1 MASLFG
7 KCWNNFVLL
16 AAAVLWAGCSDAD
29 KNADKLPEQEKVN
42 TEQSLS
48 VKKEND
54 EKARRDSVLETLKK
68 IKKATKELEVEL
80 TGTTTLYGC
89 RPENGCSVKID
100 ENGIPVIDEKYL
112 QGRAR
117 GVAKAPTYEE
127 LSVASGV
134 DSNRVLVLR
143 TIRQRTPGLR
153 HIYNKHLKRNPSFS
167 GTIVFRL
174 NINAGGAVQKVQI
187 DSTTTGNTDFDA
199 EVQKAVGRWNF
210 QNMNSGVVAKL
221 NTDVVATFPIRFY
234 EDEPTMQGD

>member
-1 MASLFG
+1 M
-7 KCWNNFVLL
+7 LL
-16 AAAVLWAGCSDAD
+16 AAAVLWAGCSDGD

-68 IKKATKELEVEL
+68 IEKATKELEVEL

-174 NINAGGAVQKVQI
+174 NINADGAVQKVQI
-187 DSTTTGNTDFDA
+187 DSTTTGNTDFDE

-234 EDEPTMQGD
+234 EDEPTKLGD

>member
-7 KCWNNFVLL
+7 KCWNRFVVL

-42 TEQSLS
+42 TEQSLD

-68 IKKATKELEVEL
+68 IEKATKELEVEL

-127 LSVASGV
+127 LSVVSGV
-134 DSNRVLVLR
+134 DSNGALVLR

-174 NINAGGAVQKVQI
+174 NINADGAVQKVQI
-187 DSTTTGNTDFDA
+187 DSTTTGNKAFD
-199 EVQKAVGRWNF
+199 EEIRKAVSRWNF
-210 QNMNSGVVAKL
+210 PKKNSE
-221 NTDVVATFPIRFY
+221 DVATFPIRFY
-234 EDEPTMQGD
+234 EDEPAKIGD

>member
-1 MASLFG
+1 M
-7 KCWNNFVLL
+7 LL
-16 AAAVLWAGCSDAD
+16 AAAMLWAGCSDAD

-42 TEQSLS
+42 TEQSLD

-54 EKARRDSVLETLKK
+54 EKARRDSVLKTLAR
-68 IKKATKELEVEL
+68 IQKATKELEVEL

-127 LSVASGV
+127 LSVVSGV

-143 TIRQRTPGLR
+143 TICQRTPGLR

-174 NINAGGAVQKVQI
+174 NINADGTVQNVQI
-187 DSTTTGNTDFDA
+187 DSTTTGNTDFDE

-210 QNMNSGVVAKL
+210 PKKNSGE
-221 NTDVVATFPIRFY
+221 VATFPIRFY
-234 EDEPTMQGD
+234 EDEPAKQGD

>member
-16 AAAVLWAGCSDAD
+16 AAAVLWAGCSDGD
-29 KNADKLPEQEKVN
+29 KNADKTLEQEKVN
-42 TEQSLS
+42 TEQSLD

-68 IKKATKELEVEL
+68 IEKATKELEVEL

-127 LSVASGV
+127 LSVAGGV

-174 NINAGGAVQKVQI
+174 NINADGAVQKVQI
-187 DSTTTGNTDFDA
+187 DSTTTGNTVFDE

-234 EDEPTMQGD
+234 EDEPTKLGD

>member
-68 IKKATKELEVEL
+68 IEKATKELEVEL

-127 LSVASGV
+127 LSVAGGV
-134 DSNRVLVLR
+134 DADKALILKI
-143 TIRQRTPGLR
+143 IRLRTPGLR
-153 HIYNKHLKRNPSFS
+153 HIYNKHLKKNPGFS
-167 GTIVFRL
+167 GTVAFRV
-174 NINAGGAVQKVQI
+174 NINADGTVQNVQI
-187 DSTTTGNTDFDA
+187 DSTTTGNRDFDKD
-199 EVQKAVGRWNF
+199 VQNAVSRWRF
-210 QNMNSGVVAKL
+210 PKMNL
-221 NTDVVATFPIRFY
+221 DEVATFPIRFY
-234 EDEPTMQGD
+234 EEELLKQND

>member
-153 HIYNKHLKRNPSFS
+153 HISNKHLKRNPSFS

-174 NINAGGAVQKVQI
+174 NINADGAVQKVQI

-199 EVQKAVGRWNF
+199 EVQKAVVRWNF

>member
-42 TEQSLS
+42 TEQSLD

-54 EKARRDSVLETLKK
+54 EKARRDSVFKASIDSVLKSVGNLS
-68 IKKATKELEVEL
+68 TH
-80 TGTTTLYGC
+80 GTTTLYGC
-89 RPENGCSVKID
+89 RPKNGCSVKRD
-100 ENGIPVIDEKYL
+100 EYGIPVIDEKYL

-117 GVAKAPTYEE
+117 GVAKTPTFEE

-174 NINAGGAVQKVQI
+174 NINADGAVQKVQI

-210 QNMNSGVVAKL
+210 PKKNS
-221 NTDVVATFPIRFY
+221 DEVATFPVRFY
-234 EDEPTMQGD
+234 EDEPTKLGD

>member
-1 MASLFG
+1 
-7 KCWNNFVLL
+7 
-16 AAAVLWAGCSDAD
+16 
-29 KNADKLPEQEKVN
+29 
-42 TEQSLS
+42 
-48 VKKEND
+48 
-54 EKARRDSVLETLKK
+54 
-68 IKKATKELEVEL
+68 VEL

-127 LSVASGV
+127 LSVVSGV

-174 NINAGGAVQKVQI
+174 NINADGAVQKVQI
-187 DSTTTGNTDFDA
+187 DSTTTGNTDFDE

-234 EDEPTMQGD
+234 EDEPTKLGD

>member
-1 MASLFG
+1 MF
-7 KCWNNFVLL
+7 L
-16 AAAVLWAGCSDAD
+16 AAAVLWAGCSDSD
-29 KNADKLPEQEKVN
+29 KNADKSLEQEKGK
-42 TEQSLS
+42 TEQSLD
-48 VKKEND
+48 VKKED
-54 EKARRDSVLETLKK
+54 AEKLRRDSVFKASIDSVLKSVGHLS
-68 IKKATKELEVEL
+68 TH
-80 TGTTTLYGC
+80 GTTTLYGC
-89 RPENGCSVKID
+89 RPENGCSVKRD
-100 ENGIPVIDEKYL
+100 EYGIPVIDEKYL

-127 LSVASGV
+127 LSVVSGV

-174 NINAGGAVQKVQI
+174 NINADGAVQKVQI
-187 DSTTTGNTDFDA
+187 DSTTTGNTDFDE

-234 EDEPTMQGD
+234 EDEPAKIGD

>member
-16 AAAVLWAGCSDAD
+16 AAAMLWAGCSDAD

-42 TEQSLS
+42 TEQSLD

-54 EKARRDSVLETLKK
+54 EKARRDSVLKTLAR
-68 IKKATKELEVEL
+68 IQKATKELEVEL

-127 LSVASGV
+127 LSVAGGI
-134 DSNRVLVLR
+134 DADKALILKI
-143 TIRQRTPGLR
+143 IRLRTPGLR

-167 GTIVFRL
+167 GTVAFRV
-174 NINAGGAVQKVQI
+174 NINADGTVQNVQI
-187 DSTTTGNTDFDA
+187 DSTTTGNTDFDE

-210 QNMNSGVVAKL
+210 QHMNSGVVAKL

-234 EDEPTMQGD
+234 EEELLKQND

>member
-16 AAAVLWAGCSDAD
+16 AAAMLWAGCSDAD

-42 TEQSLS
+42 TEQSLV

-54 EKARRDSVLETLKK
+54 EKARRDSVFKASIDCVLKSVGNLS
-68 IKKATKELEVEL
+68 TH
-80 TGTTTLYGC
+80 GTTTLYGC

-117 GVAKAPTYEE
+117 GVAKAPSFEE
-127 LSVASGV
+127 LSLERGV
-134 DSNRVLVLR
+134 YDDRVSFLR
-143 TIRQRTPGLR
+143 PIRQRTPGLR
-153 HIYNKHLKRNPSFS
+153 HIYNKHLKKSPCFS

-174 NINAGGAVQKVQI
+174 NINADGTVQKVQI
-187 DSTTTGNTDFDA
+187 DSTTTGNRAFD
-199 EVQKAVGRWNF
+199 EEIRKAVSRWNF
-210 QNMNSGVVAKL
+210 PKKNSE
-221 NTDVVATFPIRFY
+221 DVATFPIRFY
-234 EDEPTMQGD
+234 EDEPAKIGD

>member
-174 NINAGGAVQKVQI
+174 NINADGAVQKVQI